1 MGQIVCFGEALIDFL
16 EQTSTAP
23 PQFTQYAGG
32 APANVAVAVARLGGS
47 AAFVG
52 MLGED
57 MFGDFLLRSLQQAG
71 VATHYVRRTGAANT
85 ALAFVSLDA
94 DGERHFSFYRPPA
107 ADLLFRPEH
116 FDPACFE
123 TASVLHACSNSMTEE
138 ASAETTLIGMQRAR
152 AAGVLVSFD
161 LNLRPSLW
169 PRNMDAQPR
178 VWQALHA
185 ADLVKLSAAEFDF
198 LKKPLNGADGVLQEL
213 WKGNAQLLLVTD
225 GAAPIRY
232 FTRTTRGTMPT
243 FRVLAADTTAAGD
256 AFVGGLLYWLVRS
269 GIGVPDLARLAADAS
284 RFRETLSFAAACGA
298 FTVTRRG
305 AFAAMPALSDV
316 EELLRARHD

>member
-1 MGQIVCFGEALIDFL
+1 MGRIVCFGEALIDFL
-16 EQTSTAP
+16 EQPSTAP

-32 APANVAVAVARLGGS
+32 APANVAVAIARLGGS

-71 VATHYVRRTGAANT
+71 VETHYVRRTGAANT

-107 ADLLFRPEH
+107 ADLLFRSEH

-169 PRNMDAQPR
+169 PRNMDARPR

-198 LKKPLNGADGVLQEL
+198 LEKPLNGAGGVLQEL
-213 WKGNAQLLLVTD
+213 WKGTAQLLLVTD

-232 FTRTTRGTMPT
+232 FTRTTEGAMST
-243 FRVLAADTTAAGD
+243 FQLPAVDTTAAGD

-269 GIGVPDLARLAADAS
+269 GIGVRDLALFAAHTS
-284 RFRETLSFAAACGA
+284 EFRRTLWFAAACGA

-316 EELLRARHD
+316 EELLRANP

>member
-1 MGQIVCFGEALIDFL
+1 MGPIVCFGEALIDFL
-16 EQTSTAP
+16 GQPSTAP

-57 MFGDFLLRSLQQAG
+57 MFGDFLLHSLQQAG
-71 VATHYVRRTGAANT
+71 VETHYVRRTGAANT

-185 ADLVKLSAAEFDF
+185 ADLVKLSAVEFDF
-198 LKKPLNGADGVLQEL
+198 LERPLNGAGGVLQQL
-213 WKGNAQLLLVTD
+213 WKGNTQLLLVTD

-232 FTRTTRGTMPT
+232 FTRTTEGAMST
-243 FRVLAADTTAAGD
+243 FQLPAVDTTAAGD
-256 AFVGGLLYWLVRS
+256 AFVGGLLYSLVRS
-269 GIGVPDLARLAADAS
+269 GIGVRDLALFAADAC

-305 AFAAMPALSDV
+305 AFAAMPVLGDV
-316 EELLRARHD
+316 EELLRARP